1 MVDIN
6 RSETD
11 ILVFISSVMN
21 DDLEYARRIAKD
33 AIDSLDFGRPWGFE
47 FTPASSEDLEEAY
60 LRKVSESDF
69 VVWLVGNKTTDPVV
83 NEINQCL
90 ASNRRLLVFR
100 LPSKDR
106 DGSTTSLLD
115 EVGSVT
121 KWQDVE
127 SIDELRGYIRSTLA
141 DEVIRALRD
150 STPRL
155 RNKRLTE
162 LNSWSVSRCKAT
174 WQSLGVP
181 EEIADQLSRDN
192 DVGEILEFP
201 DYGPHSVQGIM
212 GQGKSLACHRLFQ
225 AAIQRALDDPSQPF
239 PVMLDAKDLQGS
251 LREHLE
257 KECHGCADPF
267 TQGILLI
274 VDGVDERG
282 LREARELLQQV
293 SAYTDTNQRARVV
306 TSMRPIPGL
315 EGIGTTI
322 TLPTL
327 NDDQMVN
334 LINRISGL
342 AIDIR
347 NTYHWPDSMRQAA
360 KIPLFAV
367 MIGSRLRENPE
378 FVYAS
383 QFRLIEDLVE
393 DALDNATENTEE
405 LDQLLHTLAANAIDV
420 GAPVSLNGV
429 SRSRAKQKL
438 LIASRLVSET
448 SSKADFTLPIFR
460 EWYAARALLEG
471 TIVLD
476 EIEQVSDRWL
486 LPCTMA
492 IHLGDA
498 NFVHSLMSD
507 LVTTDPGLASQL
519 LYEHDPRLR
528 NADEN
533 PEFDPASLASAE
545 SAGEAILNALKTWN
559 DGLGNSYGVLG
570 PTDQHGN
577 TAPLRIKVKQR
588 YISTWWY
595 HGMEVKPRLVT
606 DFESLSEMERTP
618 GWSMFATRVA
628 ATELWPWLFVKNY
641 LTNSLSSG
649 SDFLRFAHT
658 SDDALQELSWHLALS
673 IEGNSSSGS
682 TKIDIE
688 RVLKHIERWRSSNFR
703 TLSTNF
709 VTFPDFE
716 VKAVNEHLKTLMA
729 DNETHI
735 ADPWPQSDL
744 DVVGGPLWESFS
756 DDQFLSRTQAIFG
769 AALRIYDEMVR
780 GWFAKFAF
788 RLRMHSLMP
797 FRLEGVLHLP
807 TNYGDRSN
815 GPRLM
820 WQPRILPEGD
830 QSHATFELGTT
841 AYDAS
846 DIEQYFA
853 EESEVFSK
861 LRNQP
866 AKEAPLFRQ
875 RSLFSSEIQGPRP
888 ATTLACEWLSA
899 DLRDVRWKR

>member
-33 AIDSLDFGRPWGFE
+33 TIASLDFGRPWAFE
-47 FTPASSEDLEEAY
+47 FTPASSEDVDQAY
-60 LRKVSESDF
+60 LRKVSEADF
-69 VVWLVGNKTTDPVV
+69 VIWLVGNETTDPVT

-90 ASNRRLLVFR
+90 ASEGRLLVFR
-100 LPSKDR
+100 LPTTKRDDR
-106 DGSTTSLLD
+106 TASLLD
-115 EVGSVT
+115 QVGSVT
-121 KWQDVE
+121 KWQTLE
-127 SIDELRGYIRSTLA
+127 SVDELRDHIKLTFA
-141 DEVIRALRD
+141 DEVVRALRD
-150 STPRL
+150 PIPRL
-155 RNKRLTE
+155 RNKRLAE
-162 LNSWSVSRCKAT
+162 LYSLSVSWCKAT

-181 EEIADQLSRDN
+181 EEIADELSRDI
-192 DVGEILEFP
+192 DVGATVDLP
-201 DYGPHSVQGIM
+201 DHGVHSVQGII

-225 AAIQRALDDPSQPF
+225 KAVKRTLEDPSQPF
-239 PVMLDAKDLQGS
+239 PVVLDAKDLQGS
-251 LREHLE
+251 LSGHIE
-257 KECHGCADPF
+257 KECLGYADPF
-267 TQGILLI
+267 TQGVLVII
-274 VDGVDERG
+274 DGVDERG
-282 LREARELLQQV
+282 LREARDLLQQV
-293 SAYTDTNQRARVV
+293 SAYADANQRARVLA
-306 TSMRPIPGL
+306 SMRPIPGL
-315 EGIGTTI
+315 EGIGKNITI
-322 TLPTL
+322 PCLD
-327 NDDQMVN
+327 DDQMVN
-334 LINRISGL
+334 LINRISGFAL
-342 AIDIR
+342 DIH

-360 KIPLFAV
+360 KIPLFTV
-367 MIGSRLRENPE
+367 MIASRLRDNPDL
-378 FVYAS
+378 VYAS

-393 DALDNATENTEE
+393 DALSKATENTEQ
-405 LDQLLHTLAANAIDV
+405 LDQLLHTLATYAINS
-420 GAPVSLNGV
+420 GSPVFLNEV
-429 SRSRAKQKL
+429 DRSRAKQKL
-438 LIASRLVSET
+438 LIASRLVSE
-448 SSKADFTLPIFR
+448 SSGRADFTLPIFR

-476 EIEQVSDRWL
+476 EFEQVSDRWL

-492 IHLGDA
+492 IHSGDA
-498 NFVHSLMSD
+498 NFVHSLMSL

-528 NADEN
+528 NTDEN
-533 PEFDPASLASAE
+533 RNFFPASLASAE

-588 YISTWWY
+588 FISTWWY

-618 GWSMFATRVA
+618 GWSMFATGVA
-628 ATELWPWLFVKNY
+628 ATELWPWLFTKKY

-649 SDFLRFAHT
+649 SDFLRFTLT
-658 SDDALQELSWHLALS
+658 SDDALQELSWQLARS

-682 TKIDIE
+682 SKIDIE
-688 RVLKHIERWRSSNFR
+688 RVLKHVERWRSSNFT
-703 TLSTNF
+703 TLNADF

-716 VKAVNEHLKTLMA
+716 VKAVNEHLKTLLA

-735 ADPWPQSDL
+735 ANPWPQSDL
-744 DVVGGPLWESFS
+744 DVVGGSLWESFS

-780 GWFAKFAF
+780 GWFTKFAF
-788 RLRMHSLMP
+788 RLGIHSLMP
-797 FRLEGVLHLP
+797 FRLEGVLDLP

-815 GPRLM
+815 APRLM

-830 QSHATFELGTT
+830 QSHAIFELGTT

-846 DIEQYFA
+846 DVEQYFA

-875 RSLFSSEIQGPRP
+875 TSLFSREIQGPRP

-899 DLRDVRWKR
+899 ELRDVRWEG